1 MSKKSKNIIRDL
13 MYGGICHRS
22 KGMRVQ
28 KRLVDLAVR
37 KLLLIYY
44 KFKFKSWNQLQNTN
58 GNIY

>member
-44 KFKFKSWNQLQNTN
+44 KFKFKS
-58 GNIY
+58 